1 MRNVFEREFV
11 FLNLLKK
18 SALKNFFK
26 KAQSNCNP
34 MDKQIAEYVS
44 TTLQQMAILDTA
56 DVGFENIVID
66 AFKTHHEN
74 GVVFSHQNGETYGL
88 AFLNALTQ
96 ESASKITREL
106 KKKQK
111 LEPKISTRIGCQTPI
126 EMLCQRGLQFIQHLE
141 DGRHR
146 RGLPGI
152 RRHQKNSGTEVC
164 QPIGKRKGVTF

>member
-106 KKKQK
+106 KKNKNLSLKSLQELVAK
-111 LEPKISTRIGCQTPI
+111 HRLKCYVKGGSNSYNTWKTGDLGVAFLEYDDTKKIVVPRFVNESAKDR
-126 EMLCQRGLQFIQHLE
+126 E
-141 DGRHR
+141 
-146 RGLPGI
+146 
-152 RRHQKNSGTEVC
+152 
-164 QPIGKRKGVTF
+164 